1 MVAQD
6 LTEPQS
12 ETTGQPGDA
21 DRSRELSAPPP
32 NLIAFVLPLIVF
44 VFLAGLSPNFQG
56 ESTSPG
62 AANHYL
68 WLIIAE
74 VGILGGLLA
83 CFWRIYLAHFP
94 LEMDYLGWIVGGLG
108 VCLWIGLCTLGL
120 ERPLLDMLGLPQ
132 RPGFDP
138 YLYFP
143 QTVPFLT
150 FLFFRF
156 TLLCL
161 IVPLCEELFLRGWLV
176 RYVEN
181 PNWETVSLSSIG
193 WRGCLAVVVYAVLT
207 HPAEAIAAAAW
218 FSLVSWLMIKT
229 GKFWNCVLAHAVTNL
244 LLGIYVMWSEE
255 WFYW

>member
-1 MVAQD
+1 M
-6 LTEPQS
+6 
-12 ETTGQPGDA
+12 
-21 DRSRELSAPPP
+21 LSVPKKKPD
-32 NLIAFVLPLIVF
+32 
-44 VFLAGLSPNFQG
+44 
-56 ESTSPG
+56 E
-62 AANHYL
+62 
-68 WLIIAE
+68 
-74 VGILGGLLA
+74 ILGGLLA
-83 CFWRIYLAHFP
+83 CFWRVYLAHFP
-94 LEMDYLGWIVGGLG
+94 LKMDYLGWVVGGLG

-120 ERPLLDMLGLPQ
+120 EQPLFDMLGLPQ

-143 QTVPFLT
+143 QNGPFLT

-193 WRGCLAVVVYAVLT
+193 WRGCVAVVVYAVLT